1 MLNKLHQI
9 TDTIHQTIYIS
20 EAEYRLISTPYFFR
34 LHDVYQSSTVYLTFP
49 SNRTKRYEH
58 SCGTMAIAGEMFFSA
73 ITNADTDVLDSF
85 FDEVEHLFDTMI
97 TRLLKNGE
105 ARSYCHISFGELAR
119 CFPNISHKNFD
130 YNVKELISE
139 IYNNHDKIKDPA
151 LSHYIPPFI
160 MDNVTQIRKRY
171 FLYQCILEAV
181 RIVALFHDVGHP
193 PFSHIMENVLN
204 EIYTECKL
212 DLNKSTEYI
221 FNPKR
226 AQEVI
231 LNLSQFKESTDD
243 EIKCYLSNS
252 TNPKDAIHE
261 QIGLKM
267 MSAAF
272 NELFST
278 IVDGFK
284 SQNETQKAKY
294 AIVSYY
300 IMVAELSFGILR
312 EESAFFKSLHRIV
325 DGCIDADRMDYVVRD
340 SINSGVNWGRIPYKR
355 LLESCKFI
363 SKDIKNEKYYIIA
376 YPRKM
381 SDNIDDILTTRYKI
395 FSRINYHHNS
405 YKTATILQ
413 KIVKI
418 VAFDYLSK
426 DENSHELCA
435 EISDLWNCLAN
446 TLNSQ
451 DLNIIQW
458 NDSTLL
464 THLCQ
469 TLNAVKTN
477 TADYF
482 KMSEDQYSTLC
493 HMLEEFILNKK
504 YYYSIFKRQIDFKP
518 VLIHVI
524 DKLRPSFDK
533 IIRHEKRKNISN
545 SIGDATYDDDDAR
558 DSLIRL
564 NLDKLLRTVETGD
577 IDAISKLFL
586 GEETVSSVICNVL
599 DTFKVQ
605 KKIGSY
611 IFDKNTN
618 FSKTGLPK
626 GDDESKAVYLYSAKD
641 TIKYDTTILEESL
654 VKLQLNCLEYIVSVE
669 LNELDE
675 SLIMQIKSEIEE
687 ELYKKTKE
695 ILNDLFPNY
704 NNYE

>member
-9 TDTIHQTIYIS
+9 TDTVHQTIYIS

-73 ITNADTDVLDSF
+73 ITNADADVLDSF

-97 TRLLKNGE
+97 NRLLKNSE
-105 ARSYCHISFGELAR
+105 ARSYCHSSFGELAK
-119 CFPNISHKNFD
+119 CFPSTIYKKNG
-130 YNVKELISE
+130 NGAVNLINE
-139 IYNNHDKIKDPA
+139 IYDNRDKIKDQA

-160 MDNVTQIRKRY
+160 MDDVAKIRKRC
-171 FLYQCILEAV
+171 FLYQCVLEAV

-193 PFSHIMENVLN
+193 PFSHIMEKVLN
-204 EIYTECKL
+204 EIYNECKQ
-212 DLNKSTEYI
+212 DLSSEQTHI
-221 FNPKR
+221 FNAER

-231 LNLSQFKESTDD
+231 SNLSQFKESNDD
-243 EIKCYLSNS
+243 KIKCFLSNS

-272 NELFST
+272 DELFMT
-278 IVDGFK
+278 IVAGFK
-284 SQNETQKAKY
+284 KQNETQKAKY
-294 AIVSYY
+294 TIVSYY
-300 IMVAELSFGILR
+300 IMVAELCFGILR
-312 EESAFFKSLHRIV
+312 EENALFKSLHRII

-340 SINSGVNWGRIPYKR
+340 SINSGVDWGRIPYKR
-355 LLESCKFI
+355 LLESCKLF
-363 SKDIKNEKYYIIA
+363 SKDITNEKYYIIA

-381 SDNIDDILTTRYKI
+381 ADNIDDILTTRYKI

-413 KIVKI
+413 QIVKMI
-418 VAFDYLSK
+418 ALDYLRK
-426 DENSHELCA
+426 GENSHELCA
-435 EISDLWNCLAN
+435 EISDLWNCLSN

-464 THLCQ
+464 THLYQ
-469 TLNAVKTN
+469 TLNNIKTN
-477 TADYF
+477 DADYF
-482 KMSEDQYSTLC
+482 ELSEEQYSTIC

-518 VLIHVI
+518 ILANIFAR
-524 DKLRPSFDK
+524 LQPSLDK
-533 IIRHEKRKNISN
+533 IIKHEKEKNLFSSN
-545 SIGDATYDDDDAR
+545 CDTAYDDAK
-558 DSLIRL
+558 DSLNRL
-564 NLDKLLRTVETGD
+564 NLDKLLHTIETGD
-577 IDAISKLFL
+577 IDVLTKLFW
-586 GEETVSSVICNVL
+586 GEETVPIIICNVL
-599 DTFKVQ
+599 EDFKEK

-611 IFDKNTN
+611 VFDKNTN
-618 FSKTGLPK
+618 YSKTGLPK
-626 GDDESKAVYLYSAKD
+626 GDDESKAVYLYSSK
-641 TIKYDTTILEESL
+641 TMMKYDTTILEESL
-654 VKLQLNCLEYIVSVE
+654 VKLQLNCLEYIASVE
-669 LNELDE
+669 LDELDE
-675 SLIMQIKSEIEE
+675 ELIAEIKAEIEI
-687 ELYKKTKE
+687 ELYEKTEE

-704 NNYE
+704 NDYK